1 MQKRRAGPLQQNG
14 QKTPCQATT
23 AKQAKKRRAS
33 PPEYDIGSGLGQS
46 GQKLQFIKKV
56 CLCTYA

>member
-14 QKTPCQATT
+14 QKMPCRAIT

-33 PPEYDIGSGLGQS
+33 PPDYDIGSGLGQS
-46 GQKLQFIKKV
+46 GLGSNLGDITSPEVF
-56 CLCTYA
+56 